1 MDGKNRKDIYAGIT
15 VDIVLKKDQRTGKR
29 TRGVVKDI
37 LTKSPT
43 HPRGIKVRLMD
54 GQIGRV
60 QPVYGLKG
68 GLQMNQLKDTRWRQR
83 FINFEKSFQSLSKY
97 IDQPINT
104 EIERAGIIQLFEIAF
119 ELSWKLMKDYL
130 EALGFSPKSPR
141 ETIKQAYQTGLIEDG
156 HIWIDALAD
165 RNLTVHTYDENLAKR
180 MTGDIVLA
188 YFPELKKLYAK
199 LIEEL

>member
-1 MDGKNRKDIYAGIT
+1 
-15 VDIVLKKDQRTGKR
+15 
-29 TRGVVKDI
+29 
-37 LTKSPT
+37 
-43 HPRGIKVRLMD
+43 
-54 GQIGRV
+54 
-60 QPVYGLKG
+60 
-68 GLQMNQLKDTRWRQR
+68 MNQLKDTRWRQR

-165 RNLTVHTYDENLAKR
+165 RNLIVHTYDENLAKR